1 MKPKKVFLIGAG
13 PGDAELLTVKALKII
28 QQADVILFDN
38 LVSTEIR
45 NLFPAGCKKIF
56 VGKRKNNHSMT
67 QQELNQLMIKLYR
80 KGNLVCRVKGGDPF
94 IFGRGSEEMLT
105 LKKAQV
111 PVEVIPGIT
120 AASGC
125 SSYAGFPLTHRGLSQ
140 GCTFITA
147 HAENNLN
154 IDWKALAELKHTLVF
169 YMGLTQIETIA
180 TKLVENGLNRETSCA
195 VVEKGTTRQQ
205 RVIVSQL
212 SQLSNKAL
220 QHHFQSPSLII
231 IGKVTQLRQQLAW
244 FESETQEC
252 DQLLTA

>member
-38 LVSTEIR
+38 LVSAEIR

-147 HAENNLN
+147 HAGKQFKHRLESARGTQTHFSVLYGVDSNRNYRKQN
-154 IDWKALAELKHTLVF
+154 WWKMA
-169 YMGLTQIETIA
+169 
-180 TKLVENGLNRETSCA
+180 
-195 VVEKGTTRQQ
+195 
-205 RVIVSQL
+205 
-212 SQLSNKAL
+212 
-220 QHHFQSPSLII
+220 
-231 IGKVTQLRQQLAW
+231 
-244 FESETQEC
+244 
-252 DQLLTA
+252 